1 MLQSKYQRVGALA
14 GLVMFFGGWLG
25 AFYNHWAWL
34 AVAVIAAL
42 LSFWFVLESDSSEEL
57 SVRVMRGFV
66 VGAIAALVARVLGLL
81 SMVWA
86 FDSWSTPVTDKYD
99 SVSDL
104 FRVLMNGTL
113 LQSIVAVIGIGAV
126 AAFIAYAMPYF
137 AAEREE
143 E

>member
-25 AFYNHWAWL
+25 AYYNHWAWFAVTL
-34 AVAVIAAL
+34 AAVVLA
-42 LSFWFVLESDSSEEL
+42 FWFVMEDDSTEEVSKRSL
-57 SVRVMRGFV
+57 NGLVLGLVT
-66 VGAIAALVARVLGLL
+66 ALVARVLGAL

-86 FDSWSTPVTDKYD
+86 FDSWSTPVTEKYD
-99 SVSDL
+99 SIYDL
-104 FRVLMNGTL
+104 FRVMMNGSF
-113 LQSIVAVIGIGAV
+113 LQSLVAVLGVGLLGAFV
-126 AAFIAYAMPYF
+126 AYAIPYF